1 MFKKTLKKNLLI
13 LFTFFT
19 IINSAISQNNYEF
32 FGAIKLNGND
42 KTLITYRLVFEENEG
57 KIKGY
62 SVTDLDGNHETKNLI
77 EGTYDKKEKLF
88 SFKEKDILY
97 TKSKFDESSFCF
109 VNFSG
114 KVKLVENTSKVEGDF
129 KGLYKNNTKCI
140 DGTVTLIGSNK
151 IYNLANKVNKKIQ
164 KSKKV
169 DAKTKEQVNPI
180 AILDSLKI
188 NKLSSNQNL
197 NVFWNSKKFKMDIFD
212 SEKEDGDIINVYHN
226 NVLIL
231 SKYKVLKTKKSIDI
245 VLSSSTNEFVIEALN
260 DGLIAPNTAKI
271 ILYDDKRTIELL
283 SKLNKNEKASITII
297 KKEP

>member
-13 LFTFFT
+13 LLTLFML
-19 IINSAISQNNYEF
+19 NLSAVSQNNYEF

-42 KTLITYRLVFEENEG
+42 KTLITYRLVFEENNG

-62 SVTDLDGNHETKNLI
+62 SVTDLDGSHETKNLI

-114 KVKLVENTSKVEGDF
+114 KVKLVENTSKVEGNF

>member
-13 LFTFFT
+13 LLTLFML
-19 IINSAISQNNYEF
+19 NLSAVSQNNYEF

-42 KTLITYRLVFEENEG
+42 KTLITYRLVFFYYNG

-62 SVTDLDGNHETKNLI
+62 SVTDLDGSHETKNLI

-109 VNFSG
+109 VNISG
-114 KVKLVENTSKVEGDF
+114 KIKLVENTSKVEGNF

-212 SEKEDGDIINVYHN
+212 SEKEDGDIINLYHN

-231 SKYKVLKTKKSIDI
+231 SKYKVLKAKKSIDI
-245 VLSSSTNEFVIEALN
+245 ILDSSTNEFVIEALN

>member
-1 MFKKTLKKNLLI
+1 M
-13 LFTFFT
+13 
-19 IINSAISQNNYEF
+19 
-32 FGAIKLNGND
+32 
-42 KTLITYRLVFEENEG
+42 
-57 KIKGY
+57 
-62 SVTDLDGNHETKNLI
+62 
-77 EGTYDKKEKLF
+77 
-88 SFKEKDILY
+88 
-97 TKSKFDESSFCF
+97 
-109 VNFSG
+109 
-114 KVKLVENTSKVEGDF
+114 
-129 KGLYKNNTKCI
+129 
-140 DGTVTLIGSNK
+140 TLIGSNK

-212 SEKEDGDIINVYHN
+212 SEKEDGDIINLYHN

-231 SKYKVLKTKKSIDI
+231 SKYKVLKAKKSIDI
-245 VLSSSTNEFVIEALN
+245 ILDSSTNEFVIEALN

>member
-1 MFKKTLKKNLLI
+1 MLI